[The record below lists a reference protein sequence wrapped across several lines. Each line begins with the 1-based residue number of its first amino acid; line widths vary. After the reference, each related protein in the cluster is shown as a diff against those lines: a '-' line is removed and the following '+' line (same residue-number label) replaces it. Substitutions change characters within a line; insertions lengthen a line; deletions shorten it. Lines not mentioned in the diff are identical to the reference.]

1 MLMSIRRFA
10 IAVTGILLLAP
21 ASRAAEGDAPG
32 ALNRISR
39 ARIIAAAAE
48 IDRRIDADLQAAG
61 LQPTPRTNDAVFAR
75 RVYLDLI
82 GRIPTGAE
90 AAAFLASSDPDK
102 RAALIDHLLESPGY
116 DSHLFNWFA
125 DLLRVKS
132 KMKAASGEAYIDY
145 LKTEIEENTPYDELV
160 RELLTS
166 SGPALERGNGA
177 VNYYLRDRGMPED
190 NMSNTVRIFLGT
202 RLECAQ
208 CHNHPFDKW
217 TQLQYFQMVAFTG
230 GLQYKDTDYNKSEV
244 AQHVHEIEKSLKGGA
259 GPTQQAKSFNKMMQP
274 LGYGIHGTGSGAVRL
289 PHDYKYPDAKPEQA
303 VTAKTMF
310 GEAVHL
316 TPSTLPPAPAG
327 KARKKMPARAGGAGA
342 GSRETYADWLTS
354 AKNPRFATVI
364 ANRMWKRVMGLGLIE
379 PVDDLKEDTVASNPA
394 LMDYL
399 RSLMVD
405 VGFDL
410 KQYLR
415 TVCNTRAYQREAVRG
430 DLAEGEPFH
439 FQGPLLRRMTAEQ
452 IWDSLLTLVVP
463 GLDETLEGAGSPE
476 AERVYREYE
485 ELSHLS
491 KEDLQAMAT
500 DGKKK
505 GMAALKAKDEDPA
518 LQELARRLARAKK
531 KGDEDEV
538 ARLTK
543 EIEKKSGKPLL
554 MPAGKKGKR
563 AGADK
568 DLVRASDLSQPA
580 KPGHLVREF
589 GQGDREQIEASH
601 KDPAVPQVLTLL
613 NGFVERRVTSNPKAA
628 LVAAISA
635 ARTPEEKVTAAFM
648 GVLGRPPA
656 AAEKA
661 LWIPELS
668 AKEATAVKDL
678 TATLLNTHEFMFIQ

>member
-1 MLMSIRRFA
+1 MTLRRLA
-10 IAVTGILLLAP
+10 LAMTGLLLLVP

-32 ALNRISR
+32 ALSRLPRTRIT
-39 ARIIAAAAE
+39 AAAAE
-48 IDRRIDADLQAAG
+48 IDQRIDADLQAIG
-61 LQPTPRTNDAVFAR
+61 LKPTPRTTDAVFAR
-75 RVYLDLI
+75 RIYLDLI

-90 AAAFLASSDPDK
+90 ASAFLASSDSEK

-177 VNYYLRDRGMPED
+177 VNFYLRDRGMPED

-217 TQLQYFQMVAFTG
+217 TQRQYFEMVAFTG
-230 GLQYKDTDYNKSEV
+230 GLQYKDTEYAKSDV
-244 AQHVHEIEKSLKGGA
+244 AQHVREIEKTMKGGS

-274 LGYGIHGTGSGAVRL
+274 LGYGIHGTGAGATRL

-303 VTAKTMF
+303 VTAKAMF
-310 GEAVHL
+310 GDAVNL
-316 TPSTLPPAPAG
+316 TPAQLPPAPAG
-327 KARKKMPARAGGAGA
+327 KAKKKTPARASGAGV
-342 GSRETYADWLTS
+342 GSREAYAEWLTS

-379 PVDDLKEDTVASNPA
+379 PVDDLKEDTVASNPK

-399 RSLMVD
+399 RNLMVD

-439 FQGPLLRRMTAEQ
+439 FQGPLLRRMSAEQ

-463 GLDETLEGAGSPE
+463 GLDETLEGAGGPE

-485 ELSHLS
+485 ELSHLT
-491 KEDLQAMAT
+491 KDELQAMAT

-505 GMAALKAKDEDPA
+505 GMAALKSEDA
-518 LQELARRLARAKK
+518 ATQELARKLARAKK
-531 KGDEDEV
+531 KGDEAEV

-543 EIEKKSGKPLL
+543 EIESKSGKPLL

-568 DLVRASDLSQPA
+568 DLVRASDLAQPA

-589 GQGDREQIEASH
+589 GQGDREQIETSH

-613 NGFVERRVTSNPKAA
+613 NGFTERRVTSNPKAA
-628 LVAAISA
+628 LLVAISS
-635 ARTPEEKVTAAFM
+635 ARTPEEKVAAAYL
-648 GVLGRPPA
+648 GVLGRPPTA
-656 AAEKA
+656 KDKA
-661 LWIPELS
+661 LWIPEIS
-668 AKEATAVKDL
+668 AQESTAVKDMVW
-678 TATLLNTHEFMFIQ
+678 TLLNTHEFMFIQ

>member
-1 MLMSIRRFA
+1 MSLRCLA
-10 IAVTGILLLAP
+10 IGATLLLLLAP
-21 ASRAAEGDAPG
+21 ASPAAEGDAPG
-32 ALNRISR
+32 ALSRLPRSRIV
-39 ARIIAAAAE
+39 AAAAE
-48 IDRRIDADLQAAG
+48 IDKCIDADLQAKGIKPNPQAG
-61 LQPTPRTNDAVFAR
+61 DAVFGR

-82 GRIPTGAE
+82 GRIPTSAE
-90 AAAFLASSDPDK
+90 AVAFLTSSDTDK
-102 RAALIDHLLESPGY
+102 RAALIDQLLESPGY

-132 KMKAASGEAYIDY
+132 KMKSASGEAYIDY

-217 TQLQYFQMVAFTG
+217 TQVQYYQMVAFTG
-230 GLQYKDTDYNKSEV
+230 GLQYKDTEYAKSDVAREV
-244 AQHVHEIEKSLKGGA
+244 REIEKGLKGPG

-274 LGYGIHGTGSGAVRL
+274 LSYGIHGTGTGSTRL
-289 PHDYKYPDAKPEQA
+289 PHDYKYPDGKPDQA

-310 GEAVHL
+310 GEAVAVH
-316 TPSTLPPAPAG
+316 STAPGAAPKGNKKRVPPRLAG
-327 KARKKMPARAGGAGA
+327 VGA
-342 GSRETYADWLTS
+342 GSREQYAEWLTS
-354 AKNPRFATVI
+354 PKNPRFATVI
-364 ANRMWKRVMGLGLIE
+364 ANRMWKRVMGLGVIE
-379 PVDDLKEDTVASNPA
+379 PVDDLRDDTVASNPA
-394 LMDYL
+394 LMEAL

-430 DLAEGEPFH
+430 DLPEGEPFH
-439 FQGPLLRRMTAEQ
+439 FQGPLLRRMSAEQ
-452 IWDSLLTLVVP
+452 MWDSLLTLVVP
-463 GLDETLEGAGSPE
+463 GLDDTLEGSDSPE
-476 AERVYREYE
+476 AERVYKEYE
-485 ELSHLS
+485 ELSHLT
-491 KEDLQAMAT
+491 KDELQTMANE
-500 DGKKK
+500 GKRKAK
-505 GMAALKAKDEDPA
+505 MDLKAKDEDPA
-518 LQELARRLARAKK
+518 AQQLARKIARAKK

-543 EIEKKSGKPLL
+543 ELEKKSGKPLL
-554 MPAGKKGKR
+554 MPAGKKGNGKR
-563 AGADK
+563 AAG
-568 DLVRASDLSQPA
+568 DLVRASDLPQPA

-589 GQGDREQIEASH
+589 GQSDREQIETSH

-613 NGFVERRVTSNPKAA
+613 NGFVERRVTSNPRSVLVESIA
-628 LVAAISA
+628 LAKTA
-635 ARTPEEKVTAAFM
+635 EEKLKVAFL
-648 GVLGRPPA
+648 GVLGRLPS

-661 LWIPELS
+661 LWIPDLS
-668 AKEATAVKDL
+668 ARATEASKDL
-678 TATLLNTHEFMFIQ
+678 VATLLNTHEFMFIQ

>member
-1 MLMSIRRFA
+1 MSLRCLA
-10 IAVTGILLLAP
+10 IGMVLLLLHAP
-21 ASRAAEGDAPG
+21 DSRAEGDAPG
-32 ALNRISR
+32 ALGRISR
-39 ARIIAAAAE
+39 AKIASAAAE
-48 IDRRIDADLQAAG
+48 IDRRIDADLEAKG
-61 LQPTPRTNDAVFAR
+61 IKPTPPTSDAVFGR

-102 RAALIDHLLESPGY
+102 RAVLIDHLLESPGY

-166 SGPALERGNGA
+166 SGPAMERGNGA

-217 TQLQYFQMVAFTG
+217 TQIQYFQMVAFTG

-244 AQHVHEIEKSLKGGA
+244 AQHVREIEKSLKGGA
-259 GPTQQAKSFNKMMQP
+259 GPTQQAKNFNKMMQP
-274 LGYGIHGTGSGAVRL
+274 LGYGIHGTGTGSVRL
-289 PHDYKYPDAKPEQA
+289 PHDYKYPDAKPEAA

-310 GEAVHL
+310 GDAVNLAH
-316 TPSTLPPAPAG
+316 TAAAPAVKGKRKTPPARG
-327 KARKKMPARAGGAGA
+327 GGAGV
-342 GSRETYADWLTS
+342 GSREAYAEWLTS
-354 AKNPRFATVI
+354 PKNPRFATVI
-364 ANRMWKRVMGLGLIE
+364 ANRMWKRMMGIGVIE
-379 PVDDLKEDTVASNPA
+379 PVDDLRDDTQPSNPA
-394 LMDYL
+394 LMEGL
-399 RSLMVD
+399 RNLMVE

-415 TVCNTRAYQREAVRG
+415 TVCSTRAYQRSAVLG

-439 FQGPLLRRMTAEQ
+439 FQGPLLRRMSAEQ
-452 IWDSLLTLVVP
+452 IWDSLLTLVVAN
-463 GLDETLEGAGSPE
+463 LDETLEGADSPE
-476 AERVYREYE
+476 AERVYKEYE
-485 ELSHLS
+485 ELSRLT
-491 KEDLQAMAT
+491 KEDLQLIANE
-500 DGKKK
+500 GKR
-505 GMAALKAKDEDPA
+505 KAKADMKAKEETPA
-518 LQELARRLARAKK
+518 TLELQRKIARAKK

-543 EIEKKSGKPLL
+543 ELEKQTGKPLL
-554 MPAGKKGKR
+554 MPKKGGRR

-568 DLVRASDLSQPA
+568 DLVRASDLPQPA
-580 KPGHLVREF
+580 RPGHLVREF

-613 NGFVERRVTSNPKAA
+613 NGFIERRVTSNPR
-628 LVAAISA
+628 AAINDALSA
-635 ARTPEEKVTAAFM
+635 ARSPEEKLKAAFL
-648 GVLGRPPA
+648 GVLGRLPGS
-656 AAEKA
+656 AEKA
-661 LWIPELS
+661 LWIPDLS
-668 AKEATAVKDL
+668 AQGASASKDL
-678 TATLLNTHEFMFIQ
+678 VATLLNTHEFMFIQ